1 MTMFKNLVHRQ
12 HSLSKISKLPCLFR
26 FDELLCM
33 KAYEGDPDFRWC
45 TNRTCSAGQIVEG
58 GGMFSFAFYELT
70 LTLEES
76 SHFTCPSC
84 QCKSCFHCRTPVHP
98 FLTCKEN
105 LSIFHNQQFAADE
118 PSGRWLKAY
127 TKPCFCGRWIQK
139 MDGCDHVKCPPRPMG
154 CGDEWCWMCG
164 AKYEDIRKKG
174 NTAHKGDCP
183 HFA

>member
-1 MTMFKNLVHRQ
+1 LQESLRRRSRLQMVHE
-12 HSLSKISKLPCLFR
+12 PY
-26 FDELLCM
+26 LLC
-33 KAYEGDPDFRWC
+33 R
-45 TNRTCSAGQIVEG
+45 TNCRRRRYLPSPLVFHKLIR
-58 GGMFSFAFYELT
+58 
-70 LTLEES
+70 TLEVS

-84 QCKSCFHCRTPVHP
+84 QCKSCFHCRTAVHP
-98 FLTCKEN
+98 HLTCKEN
-105 LSIFHNQQFAADE
+105 LNSLSNQQFAADE